1 MEIQD
6 YMIIITEAD
15 AKLNKWHIAMEK
27 LYRKPTETEQNFKKR
42 LWHDSEIEPRTQNS
56 AGESFPNELAGNSV
70 ELV

>member
-1 MEIQD
+1 
-6 YMIIITEAD
+6 
-15 AKLNKWHIAMEK
+15 MEK
-27 LYRKPTETEQNFKKR
+27 LYRKPTETEQNLKKR